1 MANADA
7 ETLKLISTVESR
19 SRKLW
24 QAYADR
30 RSRTPG
36 IAGLRAFT
44 DEVDTLMRFVD
55 FVDDRLAQGK
65 FDKKVELRRH
75 CSQLRWRTM
84 SLRLSVANDYLVAFA
99 EGRWPQGLGAKQ
111 VYQREQAF
119 LNQAR
124 DYHRVHSLLD
134 GLPDFDESHFNR
146 ISGLL
151 DHLSEDARALVD
163 FADEIMPEEDEPEP
177 APRPRP
183 AAAPRP
189 PRPAPDAGGY
199 HKVELPF
206 ELRTGARYLTRAA
219 PEIVTAARKRLNL
232 TLPDLARRVGIPDTQ
247 LALILGGHDPVS
259 TSVIQRIELVLSG
272 GRPPGAGEP
281 IGGAYD
287 PMAKF

>member
-1 MANADA
+1 MALADA

-30 RSRTPG
+30 RARTPG
-36 IAGLRAFT
+36 IAGFRAFT

-65 FDKKVELRRH
+65 FEKKVELRRH

-111 VYQREQAF
+111 VYQREQGFVA
-119 LNQAR
+119 QAR
-124 DYHRVHSLLD
+124 EYYRVHSLLD
-134 GLPDFDESHFNR
+134 TLPDFEAGHFDR
-146 ISGLL
+146 VSGLL
-151 DHLSEDARALVD
+151 NDLSEDARTLVD
-163 FADEIMPEEDEPEP
+163 FGSDRSFADEGPEPPAAIRPRPP
-177 APRPRP
+177 APRP
-183 AAAPRP
+183 A
-189 PRPAPDAGGY
+189 RPAPDAGGY
-199 HKVELPF
+199 QKVELPF
-206 ELRTGARYLTRAA
+206 ELRTGARYLTRTA

-259 TSVIQRIELVLSG
+259 TSVIQRLELVLSG
-272 GRPPGAGEP
+272 GRDPAS
-281 IGGAYD
+281 GGD
-287 PMAKF
+287 PLPKY

>member
-24 QAYADR
+24 QAYGDR
-30 RSRTPG
+30 RARTPG

-119 LNQAR
+119 IAQAR
-124 DYHRVHSLLD
+124 EYHRIHSLLD
-134 GLPDFDESHFNR
+134 TLPDFDESHFNR
-146 ISGLL
+146 IGALL
-151 DHLSEDARALVD
+151 DHLSEDARTLIN
-163 FADEIMPEEDEPEP
+163 FADDVLPDTEPERDP
-177 APRPRP
+177 APRPRV
-183 AAAPRP
+183 AAPRP
-189 PRPAPDAGGY
+189 ARPAPDTSGY
-199 HKVELPF
+199 QKVELPF
-206 ELRTGARYLTRAA
+206 ELRTGARYLTRTA
-219 PEIVTAARKRLNL
+219 PEIVTAARKRLTL

-247 LALILGGHDPVS
+247 LALILGGHDPIS
-259 TSVIQRIELVLSG
+259 TNIMQRLELVLSG
-272 GRPPGAGEP
+272 GRPPGEA
-281 IGGAYD
+281 IGAAYD
-287 PMAKF
+287 PMAKY

>member
-1 MANADA
+1 MAIADA

-24 QAYADR
+24 QAYGNR
-30 RSRTPG
+30 RDRTPG

-111 VYQREQAF
+111 VYQREQTFIA
-119 LNQAR
+119 QAR
-124 DYHRVHSLLD
+124 EYHRVHSLLD
-134 GLPDFDESHFNR
+134 SLPDFDESHFNR
-146 ISGLL
+146 ISALL
-151 DHLSEDARALVD
+151 DHLSEDARALID
-163 FADEIMPEEDEPEP
+163 FADDVLPDIEPDPEP

-183 AAAPRP
+183 AT
-189 PRPAPDAGGY
+189 PRPARPAVDAGGY
-199 HKVELPF
+199 QKVELPF
-206 ELRTGARYLTRAA
+206 ELRTGARYLTRSA
-219 PEIVTAARKRLNL
+219 PEIVTAARKRLSL

-247 LALILGGHDPVS
+247 LALILGGHDPIS
-259 TSVIQRIELVLSG
+259 TNIMQRLELVLSG
-272 GRPPGAGEP
+272 GRPPGEP
-281 IGGAYD
+281 MGGAYD
-287 PMAKF
+287 PMAKY

>member
-1 MANADA
+1 MASADA

-119 LNQAR
+119 IAQAR
-124 DYHRVHSLLD
+124 EYHRVHSLLD
-134 GLPDFDESHFNR
+134 ALPDFDQSHFDR

-151 DHLSEDARALVD
+151 AHLSEDARALVD
-163 FADEIMPEEDEPEP
+163 FADEILDDEPEP
-177 APRPRP
+177 EPSPRPRP
-183 AAAPRP
+183 AAARP
-189 PRPAPDAGGY
+189 ARPAPDAGGY
-199 HKVELPF
+199 QKVELPF
-206 ELRTGARYLTRAA
+206 ELRTGARYLTRSA

-259 TSVIQRIELVLSG
+259 TSVMQRLELVLSG
-272 GRPPGAGEP
+272 GRPPGEA
-281 IGGAYD
+281 IGSAYD
-287 PMAKF
+287 PMAKL

>member
-1 MANADA
+1 MASADA

-30 RSRTPG
+30 RARMPG

-55 FVDDRLAQGK
+55 FVDERLAQGK

-75 CSQLRWRTM
+75 CSQLRWRTI
-84 SLRLSVANDYLVAFA
+84 SLRLSVANDYLVAFS

-119 LNQAR
+119 LAKAR
-124 DYHRVHSLLD
+124 EYHRVHSLLD
-134 GLPDFDESHFNR
+134 ALPEFDEGHFDR
-146 ISGLL
+146 ISALL

-163 FADEIMPEEDEPEP
+163 FANEAPPPVRDAPAP

-183 AAAPRP
+183 AAPRIV
-189 PRPAPDAGGY
+189 RPGPESNY
-199 HKVELPF
+199 QKVELPF
-206 ELRTGARYLTRAA
+206 ELRTGARYLTRTA
-219 PEIVTAARKRLNL
+219 PELVTAARKRLGL

-247 LALILGGHDPVS
+247 LALLLGGHDPIP
-259 TSVIQRIELVLSG
+259 TSVLQRIELVLSG
-272 GRPPGAGEP
+272 GRPPGEP
-281 IGGAYD
+281 MIDSPYD
-287 PMAKF
+287 PMAKL